1 MILHFKMYYLCI
13 DLYNFY
19 QSDVL
24 GTQKEPL
31 LVLPMTSNFSL
42 FDMFNK
48 QIENSQFL
56 SVSQYLK

>member
-1 MILHFKMYYLCI
+1 MILHFKIYYLCI

-24 GTQKEPL
+24 GIQKEPL
-31 LVLPMTSNFSL
+31 LVVSMRTNFSL

-48 QIENSQFL
+48 QLENSEIL
-56 SVSQYLK
+56 SAR